1 MNKFFKV
8 VSVAALAAIFAVAA
22 YGQAAGPQGGGVQG
36 GGSLGAG
43 GKQGK
48 AGALRGGQKFEQ
60 AIFAKIT
67 PPLDARQ
74 KAELERINA
83 KTKDAVKALRAKAQ
97 SGDKAALKGELKKI
111 QDERR
116 SAMKGLLTA
125 EQQKSYMALMKEA
138 MEKLRKERGGKGG
151 NKIG

>member
-1 MNKFFKV
+1 MNQFIKV
-8 VSVAALAAIFAVAA
+8 FSVVALAAVLTVVAF
-22 YGQAAGPQGGGVQG
+22 GQAAGPAGGGVQG
-36 GGSLGAG
+36 GTQGAG

-48 AGALRGGQKFEQ
+48 AGALRGGQKLEQ
-60 AIFAKIT
+60 AIFAKIS

-74 KAELERINA
+74 KAELDRINA
-83 KTKDAVKALRAKAQ
+83 KAKDSMKALRAKVQ
-97 SGDKAALKGELKKI
+97 GGDKSALKGELQKI
-111 QDERR
+111 QEERR
-116 SAMKGLLTA
+116 NSLKGLLTA